1 MQIIVSLADLSSQAV
16 APKKGEQNSDL
27 HYFLA
32 MSAFRINTHKA
43 TVCKPSS
50 SPSIEKAWG
59 KGNPAYDGT
68 LSVVVL
74 GASGNLAMLK
84 V

>member
-1 MQIIVSLADLSSQAV
+1 
-16 APKKGEQNSDL
+16 
-27 HYFLA
+27 
-32 MSAFRINTHKA
+32 MSAFRINTHKVTA
-43 TVCKPSS
+43 PKPSL

-68 LSVVVL
+68 LSVVAL

>member
-1 MQIIVSLADLSSQAV
+1 
-16 APKKGEQNSDL
+16 
-27 HYFLA
+27 

>member
-1 MQIIVSLADLSSQAV
+1 MSSINLSCHAV
-16 APKKGEQNSDL
+16 APKKWEKDSVL
-27 HYFLA
+27 HYFLS
-32 MSAFRINTHKA
+32 MSAFRINTHKVTA
-43 TVCKPSS
+43 PKPSL